1 MEWEREPGLICHQ
14 FRAITG
20 GSLGKGVR
28 ITDHKDSG
36 YRGLGSGKRD
46 GGPDVPVERCQ
57 AVVRVVGGVQ
67 CSGREALD
75 KCVRLQ
81 VSRLVEVIAAVGL
94 VLLVQVVEER
104 IARYRV
110 VDWYS
115 SRSEEH
121 TSELQSHLNL
131 VCRLLLEK
139 KKKKIKEI
147 SHNTS
152 HVTLLTRSCFQHIL

>member
-1 MEWEREPGLICHQ
+1 M
-14 FRAITG
+14 TG
-20 GSLGKGVR
+20 GSFGKGVR

-94 VLLVQVVEER
+94 VLLFQVFEER
-104 IARYRV
+104 IARYPV
-110 VDWYS
+110 VNSYS
-115 SRSEEH
+115 S
-121 TSELQSHLNL
+121 
-131 VCRLLLEK
+131 V
-139 KKKKIKEI
+139 
-147 SHNTS
+147 
-152 HVTLLTRSCFQHIL
+152 VPGP